1 MDCSALLNASWV
13 FCGAADEVVKGSRA
27 VRETAWRA
35 FCSPTGFAKPGET
48 FSWFWNLPL
57 DVFEGPW
64 DGLFGTFERFASGLW
79 GCMGDVLFLPGFRE
93 TRGSLVRIW
102 GLPLDVFASPWDGL
116 FGTLLQR
123 LWACM
128 GDVLPL
134 PGFREPRGSLV
145 LDLGLAFGCF
155 FKPLGWIVQH
165 F

>member
-1 MDCSALLNASWV
+1 MDCSALLNASWA

-57 DVFEGPW
+57 DVFESPW

-93 TRGSLVRIW
+93 TRGSLV
-102 GLPLDVFASPWDGL
+102 
-116 FGTLLQR
+116 
-123 LWACM
+123 M
-128 GDVLPL
+128 
-134 PGFREPRGSLV
+134 
-145 LDLGLAFGCF
+145 DLGLAYGCF
-155 FKPLGWIVQH
+155 LKSLVWIVQH
-165 F
+165 TLNDSWAFCGAAEEVVKGSRVVREAA